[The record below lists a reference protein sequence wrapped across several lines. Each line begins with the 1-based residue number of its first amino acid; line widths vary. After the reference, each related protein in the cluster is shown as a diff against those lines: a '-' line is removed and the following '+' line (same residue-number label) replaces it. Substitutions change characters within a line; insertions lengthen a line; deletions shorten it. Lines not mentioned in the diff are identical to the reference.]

1 MRLDPLAMA
10 TKVVFVV
17 TSIDWLAFEE
27 QAFIKVSLVI
37 KLIIAMVLK
46 ATIAIMLLV
55 N

>member
-17 TSIDWLAFEE
+17 ASIDLLAFGER
-27 QAFIKVSLVI
+27 AFIKVSLVI
-37 KLIIAMVLK
+37 KLIIAMVLQ

>member
-1 MRLDPLAMA
+1 MA

-27 QAFIKVSLVI
+27 RAFIKVSLVI

-46 ATIAIMLLV
+46 ATVAIMLLV

>member
-1 MRLDPLAMA
+1 MA

-17 TSIDWLAFEE
+17 TSIDLLAFEE
-27 QAFIKVSLVI
+27 RAFIKVSLVI

-46 ATIAIMLLV
+46 ATVAIILLV